1 MESALATVVKSVATW
16 VPGAVVGRFTLLAK
30 LATGGMAEIWL
41 ARQAG
46 LQGFEKVVVIKR
58 IIESFSGDRAFVEMF
73 LDEARIAAQLNH
85 PNIVQVHDLGEFAGA
100 YYIAMEY
107 LPGEHVAA
115 VARAAIAAKAPLGFS
130 MSVKLAV
137 AALDGLAHAHTRV
150 GVNGKPLEVVHRD
163 VSPQNIL
170 VTYDGQVKLV
180 DFGIAKAANRSV
192 QTQSGQLKGKF
203 AYMAPEQARARSV
216 DARADL
222 FSVGVVLYELLSHK
236 RMWAI
241 DDQIELLASLI
252 GPEPIDDV
260 RERNP
265 EVPEALAA
273 IVMKAVAKNVA
284 LRWQD
289 AVAFKAALEDWLR
302 ANGGAPTN
310 TELST
315 LMQQLFGQRMAR
327 RTQLIEQA
335 NRGDLTPIGAG
346 EVLKPPTERSMPGA
360 TPVGFA
366 SPSGKW
372 VLGLV
377 GTLAAL
383 GVLML
388 AWVGNQYL
396 QAQKPTV
403 IEIPATPPVLLVG
416 PAEVVVQ
423 SDPPSAKLSLDGKPI
438 GVAPMT
444 ISPVEPGEHLL
455 VASLAGYDRLTR
467 TVNVAR
473 AGDRVLVVLTL
484 QPEPLPADPTP
495 VAAPVAPVGKDPAPA
510 PAAKGRLTLSTD
522 PWTHVFEGGKPLGD
536 TPLVDLPLPA
546 GRHQLHLVNDDQKVN
561 LNIEVEV
568 KAGQLTKK
576 QLKL

>member
-1 MESALATVVKSVATW
+1 MESALATGVKSAATW

-41 ARQAG
+41 ARQGG
-46 LQGFEKVVVIKR
+46 LRGFEKVVVIKR
-58 IIESFSGDRAFVEMF
+58 IIESLSADPAFVEMF

-115 VARAAIAAKAPLGFS
+115 VARAAIAAKAPLGFA

-203 AYMAPEQARARSV
+203 AYMAPEQAKAKQV

-222 FSVGVVLYELLSHK
+222 FAVGVVLYELVSHK
-236 RMWAI
+236 RLWAI

-252 GPEPIDDV
+252 GPEPVPDV

-273 IVMKAVAKNVA
+273 IIMKAIAKDRTQ
-284 LRWQD
+284 RWQD
-289 AVAFKAALEDWLR
+289 ATSFRAALEDWLR
-302 ANGGAPTN
+302 VNGGAPTN
-310 TELST
+310 NELAAV
-315 LMQQLFGQRMAR
+315 MQQLFGTRIAR
-327 RTQLIEQA
+327 RIQLIEQA

-360 TPVGFA
+360 TPVGFTNT
-366 SPSGKW
+366 SGQL

-377 GTLAAL
+377 GTVAAL

-388 AWVGNQYL
+388 GWVAFQYRESS
-396 QAQKPTV
+396 KPTV
-403 IEIPATPPVLLVG
+403 IEIPAAPVLLVA
-416 PAEVVVQ
+416 PAELVVQ
-423 SDPPSAKLSLDGKPI
+423 SDPPGAALSLDGKEAGAAPSTLTPI
-438 GVAPMT
+438 
-444 ISPVEPGEHLL
+444 EPGEHLL
-455 VASLAGYDRLTR
+455 VATLAGYDRLTR
-467 TVNVAR
+467 AVTVAK

-484 QPEPLPADPTP
+484 QPAPIAVDPAA
-495 VAAPVAPVGKDPAPA
+495 VAAKDPAPPVTPQPA
-510 PAAKGRLTLSTD
+510 AAAKGRLTLSTD
-522 PWTHVFEGGKPLGD
+522 PWTHVSEGGKVLGD

-568 KAGQLTKK
+568 KGGQLTKK

>member
-1 MESALATVVKSVATW
+1 MESALATGVKAVATW

-41 ARQAG
+41 ARQGG

-58 IIESFSGDRAFVEMF
+58 IIESLSADPAFVEMF

-115 VARAAIAAKAPLGFS
+115 LARAAIAAKTPLSFA
-130 MSVKLAV
+130 MSVKLIV

-203 AYMAPEQARARSV
+203 AYMAPEQARAKQV

-222 FSVGVVLYELLSHK
+222 FAVGIVLYELLTHK
-236 RMWAI
+236 RMWVI
-241 DDQIELLASLI
+241 DDQVELLASLI
-252 GPEPIDDV
+252 GPDLIADV

-265 EVPEALAA
+265 KVPEGLAK
-273 IVMKAVAKNVA
+273 IVMQAVTKDRAQ
-284 LRWQD
+284 RWPD
-289 AVAFKAALEDWLR
+289 ANAFKAALEDWLR
-302 ANGGAPTN
+302 AEGGAPTT
-310 TELST
+310 TELSA

-327 RTQLIEQA
+327 RVELIDQA

-360 TPVGFA
+360 TPVGLTA
-366 SPSGKW
+366 SSGQ
-372 VLGLV
+372 VALALV
-377 GTLAAL
+377 GIGAAI

-388 AWVGNQYL
+388 AWVGYQYVERSR
-396 QAQKPTV
+396 PTV
-403 IEIPATPPVLLVG
+403 IEIPATPAPVVLAAAAELL
-416 PAEVVVQ
+416 VQ
-423 SDPPSAKLSLDGKPI
+423 SDPPHAALTLDGK
-438 GVAPMT
+438 GVGAAPLT
-444 ISPVEPGEHLL
+444 LTPVEPGEHLL
-455 VASLAGYDRLTR
+455 VATLAGYSPLSR
-467 TVNVAR
+467 TVTVAQ
-473 AGDRVLVVLTL
+473 AGDRVRVVLSL
-484 QPEPLPADPTP
+484 QALA
-495 VAAPVAPVGKDPAPA
+495 AAPGPTTHPAKDPGPA
-510 PAAKGRLTLSTD
+510 PAAIGKGRLTLSTD
-522 PWTHVFEGGKPLGD
+522 PWTHVSEGGKALGD
-536 TPLVDLPLPA
+536 TPLVDLPLSA